1 MSFPHQLHAA
11 SNNTYSLY
19 SATILT
25 HYRMFVCILLRNK
38 PLLFPKWPQKPTR
51 PILHY
56 SSVVQWKSS
65 NLQNSYEINKN
76 NYEDNF
82 FRSGDWEKK
91 EIYISKKDFFGV
103 SGTWIAN
110 I

>member
-1 MSFPHQLHAA
+1 MLFLVQLNPA

-19 SATILT
+19 AATILT

-38 PLLFPKWPQKPTR
+38 PLLLPKWRQKPIVPFST
-51 PILHY
+51 ILRRAMEEF
-56 SSVVQWKSS
+56 KFT
-65 NLQNSYEINKN
+65 NFENSYEINKN
-76 NYEDNF
+76 SYEDDNF
-82 FRSGDWEKK
+82 LRSGD
-91 EIYISKKDFFGV
+91 ISKKYFWGV